1 MLVVFCQPSRN
12 IATITRALEHG
23 WCVARIRTTVASKK
37 VAHETID
44 SNVDD
49 HEAMIWVMNS
59 ALNAMKSAMRVA
71 IDVLISTIS
80 CHFSTEGAKS
90 DAFRSPLNLA
100 VVYHPIIILLFR
112 QTHVHATI
120 KRCPHAGIARL
131 ARTPFHTAD
140 V

>member
-23 WCVARIRTTVASKK
+23 WCVARIRT
-37 VAHETID
+37 HETID
-44 SNVDD
+44 SNVDKNVDD
-49 HEAMIWVMNS
+49 HEAIILGHES
-59 ALNAMKSAMRVA
+59 RTKCHEKYHESCYRRSHLYALMPLFDR
-71 IDVLISTIS
+71 
-80 CHFSTEGAKS
+80 GAKS

-112 QTHVHATI
+112 PTHVHATI
-120 KRCPHAGIARL
+120 KRCPHAGISRL

-140 V
+140 VL

>member
-1 MLVVFCQPSRN
+1 
-12 IATITRALEHG
+12 
-23 WCVARIRTTVASKK
+23 
-37 VAHETID
+37 
-44 SNVDD
+44 
-49 HEAMIWVMNS
+49 MIWVMNS
-59 ALNAMKSAMRVA
+59 SLNAMKSTMRVA

-120 KRCPHAGIARL
+120 KRCPHAGISRL
-131 ARTPFHTAD
+131 ERTPFHTAD
-140 V
+140 VL

>member
-23 WCVARIRTTVASKK
+23 WCVARIRT
-37 VAHETID
+37 HETID

-59 ALNAMKSAMRVA
+59 ALNAMKSTISVS

-80 CHFSTEGAKS
+80 CHFSTEGGKKRRFS
-90 DAFRSPLNLA
+90 LA
-100 VVYHPIIILLFR
+100 TELSSGLSSYHHPVISTDTCACYHQEMSTRRHITTS
-112 QTHVHATI
+112 THALSH
-120 KRCPHAGIARL
+120 G
-131 ARTPFHTAD
+131 
-140 V
+140 